1 MIIVNN
7 AKDKI
12 NVERQKEVNKMS
24 EDKNLRR

>member
-12 NVERQKEVNKMS
+12 NVERQKEVNKMN